1 MVQGTCLI
9 VNFAHFGTTI
19 RFHFWSTMRFHFGS
33 IIRGLSKYQSFR
45 FGATMRFHFGTMRFH
60 FGTMR
65 FHFGTTMRFHF
76 GTTKRPFWHYA
87 LPFWEH
93 CAWITTSYQSLAA
106 HMAPHGLWNFMT
118 DKFLLNELTTVT
130 AANKYNYIYK
140 LNLHNQQIQICD
152 IHKYNDM
159 HRKSRGLK
167 WARWRGHFMPWATI
181 PDPLPKVVPRSSH
194 SRPLVLEGM
203 LYLEY
208 PQLDW

>member
-19 RFHFWSTMRFHFGS
+19 RFHFWSNMRFHFGS
-33 IIRGLSKYQSFR
+33 IIRWLSKYQSFR
-45 FGATMRFHFGTMRFH
+45 FGATMRFHFGSIIRWLSKYQSFRFGATMRFH

-93 CAWITTSYQSLAA
+93 CAWITTSYQSLVA

-130 AANKYNYIYK
+130 SAAANKYNYIYK
-140 LNLHNQQIQICD
+140 LIYTISKYKYVISISTMIC
-152 IHKYNDM
+152 IE
-159 HRKSRGLK
+159 SRG
-167 WARWRGHFMPWATI
+167 
-181 PDPLPKVVPRSSH
+181 V
-194 SRPLVLEGM
+194 
-203 LYLEY
+203 
-208 PQLDW
+208 